1 MCLPGGLRTDV
12 MSRCSLVSAGDWRR
26 LTEQLADDE
35 YIEVPATQR
44 VCSLCEVGMF
54 RTHYMKNLNA

>member
-1 MCLPGGLRTDV
+1 